1 MRHNVVFTM
10 RMNADRR
17 GSLTGRHPT
26 GWYLFL
32 LAGYVLL
39 AAGYI
44 GARFLWNWT
53 STDDARLTVAAEAIY
68 AEGTIVPSETYP
80 FGYGY
85 PALNVFL
92 SYLTG
97 LSIRTL
103 QVYVQPF
110 LIVLLVPLAFAAYR
124 NLTGRPATAMLASLM
139 LFLQPE
145 FLFES
150 ARSSHAKLTWAM
162 ALGLLYALA
171 ASFREAESGR
181 PIGKWVV
188 LSYLFAFGLTTSSA
202 FFASSYLFAIACSF
216 LGWQLWRRW
225 SRRQTRGWTPLT
237 RLLYVT
243 LSCSVLLYVVI
254 YHIYPPAGGQ
264 LSILRSIVDQV
275 AMLLLGIETATNPYR
290 YVQSAWVSEGVYIAL
305 TLFNWLVLLL
315 SFSFWLLRGKRM
327 LEGREELSPNQLFL
341 WLLYGG
347 FGLFLAV
354 SVILDL
360 SGALSANMQ
369 VRVFPHLMIVAIPLA
384 GEALAGLA
392 RRASWRM
399 ALSGGLVVL
408 IMVFSLSSLLKVT
421 NEPLLSHNWV
431 FHTDLERR
439 AVEWLGKHGEDAW
452 VWMGVD
458 ERLVALAEAD
468 SLWKARRLRPK
479 WGRPDDRPVYF
490 ILSETMTLRAWRA
503 GAELPDVFSYNRIY
517 DNRFA
522 AIYRTRS
529 GSPYRR

>member
-1 MRHNVVFTM
+1 MG
-10 RMNADRR
+10 ADERR
-17 GSLTGRHPT
+17 VLGRQPT

-44 GARFLWNWT
+44 GARFLWKWT

-68 AEGTIVPSETYP
+68 AEGTILPPEIYP

-92 SYLTG
+92 SHLTG
-97 LSIRTL
+97 LSIPTL

-110 LIVLLVPLAFAAYR
+110 LVVLLVPLAFAAYR

-171 ASFREAESGR
+171 ASFRAAESGQS
-181 PIGKWVV
+181 IGKWVV

-216 LGWQLWRRW
+216 LGWWLWRRW
-225 SRRQTRGWTPLT
+225 GHREAGRWSPLT

-275 AMLLLGIETATNPYR
+275 ALLFLGVETVTNPYR
-290 YVQSAWVSEGVYIAL
+290 YVRAAWVSDGVYIAL
-305 TLFNWLVLLL
+305 TFFNWIVLLL
-315 SFSFWLLRGKRM
+315 SFSFWLLRAKRIV
-327 LEGREELSPNQLFL
+327 EGREELSPSQLFL

-347 FGLFLAV
+347 FGLLLAI
-354 SVILDL
+354 SVVLDL
-360 SGALSANMQ
+360 SGVLSANMQ
-369 VRVFPHLMIVAIPLA
+369 VRMFPHLMVVAIPLA
-384 GEALAGLA
+384 AEAVEGVA
-392 RRASWRM
+392 RWVSGRPMAARAL
-399 ALSGGLVVL
+399 LSGGMAVLVT
-408 IMVFSLSSLLKVT
+408 VFSLASLLKVT
-421 NEPLLSHNWV
+421 NEPLLSYNWV
-431 FHTDLERR
+431 FHTDPERR
-439 AVEWLGKHGEDAW
+439 AVRWLGQRGENAG
-452 VWMGVD
+452 VWMGMD
-458 ERLVALAEAD
+458 ERLVALGEAD
-468 SLWKARRLRPK
+468 SLWKTRRLRPK
-479 WGRPDDRPVYF
+479 WGHPDDRTVYF
-490 ILSETMTLRAWRA
+490 ILSETTVLRAWRT
-503 GAELPDVFSYNRIY
+503 GTELPDVFFYNRIY
-517 DNRFA
+517 DNHSA
-522 AIYRTRS
+522 IIYRAR
-529 GSPYRR
+529 

>member
-1 MRHNVVFTM
+1 MK
-10 RMNADRR
+10 NAPNRY
-17 GSLTGRHPT
+17 ST

-85 PALNVFL
+85 PALNTFL
-92 SYLTG
+92 SHLTG

-110 LIVLLVPLAFAAYR
+110 LVVLLVPLAFIAYQ
-124 NLTGRPATAMLASLM
+124 NLTGRPETAIIASLM

-150 ARSSHAKLTWAM
+150 ARSSHAKLTWAL
-162 ALGLLYALA
+162 ALSLLYALA
-171 ASFREAESGR
+171 VSFREAEAGR

-188 LSYLFAFGLTTSSA
+188 LSYLFAFGLATSSA

-216 LGWQLWRRW
+216 LGWRLWRRW
-225 SRRQTRGWTPLT
+225 GRQQAGRWSPLM

-254 YHIYPPAGGQ
+254 YHVYPPAGGQ
-264 LSILRSIVDQV
+264 LAILRSIADQI
-275 AMLLLGIETATNPYR
+275 AMLLLGVEVATNPYR
-290 YVQSAWVSEGVYIAL
+290 YVQAAWISEGVYIAL
-305 TLFNWLVLLL
+305 TFFNWLVLLL
-315 SFSFWLLRGKRM
+315 SFGFWLLRAKRI
-327 LEGREELSPNQLFL
+327 LEGREEISPNQLFL

-347 FGLFLAV
+347 FGLFLAI
-354 SVILDL
+354 SVVMDL
-360 SGALSANMQ
+360 AGVLSANMQ
-369 VRVFPHLMIVAIPLA
+369 VRIFPHLMVVAIPLA
-384 GEALAGLA
+384 AETLVRLA
-392 RRASWRM
+392 RRVSGGPLALRSL
-399 ALSGGLVVL
+399 LSGGIVILT
-408 IMVFSLSSLLKVT
+408 MVFSLASLLKAT

-431 FHTDLERR
+431 FHTDQERR
-439 AVEWLGKHGEDAW
+439 AIEWLGKHGETAW
-452 VWMGVD
+452 VWTGVD

-468 SLWKARRLRPK
+468 SLWKARRLQAK
-479 WGRPDDRPVYF
+479 WGRPDDQTVYF
-490 ILSETMTLRAWRA
+490 VLSETMTLRAWRT
-503 GAELPDVFSYNRIY
+503 GAELPDVFSCNRIY
-517 DNRFA
+517 DNRFT